1 MRRFQYSPHGISF
14 GWVYCGSHNFSPAA
28 WGRPLLKCP
37 ASVAPVL
44 GTPMLISNYE
54 LGLLFVD
61 PPPAHAY
68 ALDTIDDFSPEEL
81 AYVTARDESKY
92 KSKGCELENGGT
104 GAPLVQ
110 RMEGLDRFKL
120 PFVVPPPKYKA
131 SDQPATGKA
140 LYGILLALRSECK
153 SVEEA
158 AELEDRLFGNADSES
173 DESEPDEDIIP
184 TTIGAEA
191 TGGFVGETA
200 PANMEQQYAEA
211 LWSQIEQF

>member
-1 MRRFQYSPHGISF
+1 MPQFQYSPRGISF
-14 GWVYCGSHNFSPAA
+14 GWVYCGSHNLSPAT

-54 LGLLFVD
+54 FGLLFVD

-81 AYVTARDESKY
+81 AYATARDE
-92 KSKGCELENGGT
+92 SKGCELENVGT
-104 GAPLVQ
+104 GALLVQ

-120 PFVVPPPKYKA
+120 PFVMPPPKYKA
-131 SDQPATGKA
+131 SDQPATGKM
-140 LYGILLALRSECK
+140 LYEILVAVRSECK

-158 AELEDRLFGNADSES
+158 AERCTVCDGIFRH
-173 DESEPDEDIIP
+173 
-184 TTIGAEA
+184 
-191 TGGFVGETA
+191 
-200 PANMEQQYAEA
+200 
-211 LWSQIEQF
+211 

>member
-1 MRRFQYSPHGISF
+1 MRRFQYSPHGTSF

-28 WGRPLLKCP
+28 WGRPLPKCP

-44 GTPMLISNYE
+44 GTPLLISNYE

-61 PPPAHAY
+61 PPPVHAY
-68 ALDTIDDFSPEEL
+68 ALDDFSPEEL
-81 AYVTARDESKY
+81 AYVAVSDELK
-92 KSKGCELENGGT
+92 KDCELENGEA

-110 RMEGLDRFKL
+110 RMAGLDRFKL
-120 PFVVPPPKYKA
+120 PFVMPPPKYKA

-140 LYGILLALRSECK
+140 LYEILLALQSECK

-158 AELEDRLFGNADSES
+158 AELEDRLVGNADEES

-191 TGGFVGETA
+191 SGGFVGETA

-211 LWSQIEQF
+211 LWSQIDQF